1 MANGNWRIPLSS
13 RLSWWIK
20 LHRLR
25 RHNIQRSFWLIPPHL
40 PLPRRRTNWSKN
52 LRADQDLDPTLTDL
66 SFFCGTKWHHYRDI
80 CPASGQTCSCCH
92 KTDHFAGVRQQV
104 AKDNRVSKPTSHKP
118 TPPDPRRGHMR
129 LVEQEEHSYTLP
141 KEGIQY
147 ENFFTLS
154 SGQPPD
160 TSVTTTASPSNKG
173 HFVLFLLDKP
183 DSNRRVQ
190 ISFQIDSVDTS
201 MQIWPTL
208 GTWTLEF
215 ISKNW
220 TSLFQ
225 GLGFCGPPVGLDLN
239 PDVKPI
245 HAPNNCE
252 PISKLDAI
260 KATLDAYETT
270 GKLVRVSQPKARTNP
285 HQTGKIRA
293 ALDPSQT
300 LNKAIRCPK
309 YVISTL
315 EKKHSQAAWKE

>member
-20 LHRLR
+20 LYRLR

-40 PLPRRRTNWSKN
+40 PLLRRRTKLVKKPPGRSRPGSYPNRSC
-52 LRADQDLDPTLTDL
+52 
-66 SFFCGTKWHHYRDI
+66 FFCGTKWHHYRDI

-92 KTDHFAGVRQQV
+92 KTDHFVGVRQQV

-160 TSVTTTASPSNKG
+160 TGVTTTASPSNKG

-183 DSNRRVQ
+183 DSNCRVQ

-201 MQIWPTL
+201 MRIWPTL

-225 GLGFCGPPVGLDLN
+225 GLGFRSPPVDLDLD

-245 HAPNNCE
+245 HA
-252 PISKLDAI
+252 
-260 KATLDAYETT
+260 
-270 GKLVRVSQPKARTNP
+270 
-285 HQTGKIRA
+285 
-293 ALDPSQT
+293 
-300 LNKAIRCPK
+300 LNRC
-309 YVISTL
+309 
-315 EKKHSQAAWKE
+315 